1 MPFTAWFLALGA
13 LFIVMA
19 LAGSA
24 VKRLPF
30 SPAMLYLG
38 AGILLGPRVAG
49 LIDLDPVADATLIER
64 LSEIAVIVSLFTTG
78 LKLRVPL
85 RHKLWR
91 APLRLAFLAMLLT
104 VAGVTAVGVT
114 LLGLSLGAAVLLGA
128 VLAPTDPVLAS
139 DVQVEDERDVE
150 TVRFGLTGEAGLND
164 GAAFPFVML
173 GLGLLG
179 LHELGAWGWRWLA
192 VDVAWGVVAG
202 LGLGA
207 ASGAA
212 IARLVLYL
220 RRHHNEA
227 LGLDEFLAL
236 GLIALAYGL
245 SLLVGAYGFLAVF
258 AAGVALGRTERQ
270 DPEATP
276 PPASVD
282 AAARTSDP
290 QPGGSQDDSATMAQG
305 VLTFNEQF
313 ERLAEVALVLCV
325 GAMVTE
331 VSWPTHAAWFLAA
344 LLLVVRPL
352 AVYLGLLGA
361 GLSGVQLT
369 FMSWFG
375 VRGVGSLYYLS
386 YAIVFGV
393 FEGHARPLADLTL
406 IVITASIV
414 LHGVSVTPLMR
425 LYRRT
430 PEGSNSTSEPVS
442 LATPRGS
449 TSAARAPDARPSQSS
464 RYAATASSRS
474 SACRPRSATT
484 PT

>member
-1 MPFTAWFLALGA
+1 VPFTAWFLALGA

-38 AGILLGPRVAG
+38 AGVLLGPRVAD
-49 LIDLDPVADATLIER
+49 LIDLDPVSDAALLER

-85 RHKLWR
+85 RHRLWR
-91 APLRLAFLAMLLT
+91 APLRLASLT
-104 VAGVTAVGVT
+104 MILSVAGVTAVGFY

-139 DVQVEDERDVE
+139 DVQVEHERDTE

-179 LHELGAWGWRWLA
+179 LHELGGWGWRWFA
-192 VDVAWGVVAG
+192 VDVVWAVVVG
-202 LGLGA
+202 LVIGA
-207 ASGAA
+207 VCGAA

-220 RRHHNEA
+220 RRRHREA

-258 AAGVALGRTERQ
+258 AAGVALGRTEGHSP
-270 DPEATP
+270 DATP
-276 PPASVD
+276 SPAVD
-282 AAARTSDP
+282 EFVRASEPSGPDVPAP
-290 QPGGSQDDSATMAQG
+290 MAQA
-305 VLTFNEQF
+305 VLSFNEQF

-325 GAMVTE
+325 GAMVTQ
-331 VSWPTHAAWFLAA
+331 VSWPDHGVVFLVA
-344 LLLVVRPL
+344 LLLVIRPL

-369 FMSWFG
+369 FMGWFG

-386 YAIVFGV
+386 YALVFGV
-393 FEGHARPLADLTL
+393 FGGEARLLADLTL

-430 PEGSNSTSEPVS
+430 PECDDSAS
-442 LATPRGS
+442 ATLSAPRGS
-449 TSAARAPDARPSQSS
+449 ASAVTARAGYPSQ
-464 RYAATASSRS
+464 
-474 SACRPRSATT
+474 
-484 PT
+484 

>member
-1 MPFTAWFLALGA
+1 M
-13 LFIVMA
+13 
-19 LAGSA
+19 
-24 VKRLPF
+24 
-30 SPAMLYLG
+30 
-38 AGILLGPRVAG
+38 
-49 LIDLDPVADATLIER
+49 
-64 LSEIAVIVSLFTTG
+64 
-78 LKLRVPL
+78 
-85 RHKLWR
+85 
-91 APLRLAFLAMLLT
+91 
-104 VAGVTAVGVT
+104 
-114 LLGLSLGAAVLLGA
+114 
-128 VLAPTDPVLAS
+128 
-139 DVQVEDERDVE
+139 
-150 TVRFGLTGEAGLND
+150 RFGLTGEAGLND

-173 GLGLLG
+173 GLGLMG
-179 LHELGAWGWRWLA
+179 LHDLGGWGWRWFA

-207 ASGAA
+207 LCGAA

-220 RRHHNEA
+220 RRHHREA

-258 AAGVALGRTERQ
+258 AAGVALGRTERESP
-270 DPEATP
+270 DAT

-282 AAARTSDP
+282 AAAHATEPGIDESPRDP
-290 QPGGSQDDSATMAQG
+290 AAMAQA

-331 VSWPTHAAWFLAA
+331 VSWPPHALIFVAA
-344 LLLVVRPL
+344 LLLAIRPL

-386 YAIVFGV
+386 FAVVFGV
-393 FEGHARPLADLTL
+393 FHGEARTLADLTL
-406 IVITASIV
+406 IVIATSIV

-425 LYRRT
+425 RYQRT
-430 PEGSNSTSEPVS
+430 PECSDSPTPKKAELSQ
-442 LATPRGS
+442 PRGS
-449 TSAARAPDARPSQSS
+449 ASAARARGAYPS
-464 RYAATASSRS
+464 
-474 SACRPRSATT
+474 P
-484 PT
+484 

>member
-1 MPFTAWFLALGA
+1 VPFTAWFLALGA
-13 LFIVMA
+13 LFIMMA
-19 LAGSA
+19 LAGPA

-38 AGILLGPRVAG
+38 AGVLLGPRVAG
-49 LIDLDPVADATLIER
+49 LLDLDPVTDATLLER

-85 RHKLWR
+85 RHRLWR
-91 APLRLAFLAMLLT
+91 APLRLASLAMILT
-104 VAGVTAVGVT
+104 VAGVTVAGFY

-139 DVQVEDERDVE
+139 DVQVEHERDTE

-179 LHELGAWGWRWLA
+179 LHELGGWGWRWLA
-192 VDVAWGVVAG
+192 VDVAWAVVAG
-202 LGLGA
+202 LGIGA
-207 ASGAA
+207 ACGAA

-220 RRHHNEA
+220 RRHYREA
-227 LGLDEFLAL
+227 LGRDEFIAL
-236 GLIALAYGL
+236 GLIALTYGL
-245 SLLVGAYGFLAVF
+245 SLLVSAYGFLAVF
-258 AAGVALGRTERQ
+258 AAGVALGRTERHSP
-270 DPEATP
+270 DATP
-276 PPASVD
+276 PASSEP
-282 AAARTSDP
+282 RGP
-290 QPGGSQDDSATMAQG
+290 QAPATMAQA

-325 GAMVTE
+325 GAMVTQ
-331 VSWPTHAAWFLAA
+331 VSWPDHGAVFLAA
-344 LLLVVRPL
+344 LLLAIRPL

-386 YAIVFGV
+386 YALVFGV
-393 FEGHARPLADLTL
+393 FGGEARLLADLTL

-430 PEGSNSTSEPVS
+430 PECDDAAPETLSAS
-442 LATPRGS
+442 RGS
-449 TSAARAPDARPSQSS
+449 A
-464 RYAATASSRS
+464 
-474 SACRPRSATT
+474 
-484 PT
+484 